1 MALWGNKDLVYND
14 GTIAVNFNTK
24 QVTGTA
30 GVVTFTTSSSGIN
43 VGNVITV
50 GAGATF
56 GYAVITGGI
65 TSTTMNIDSTSG
77 FVVGLTTVD
86 AGAAYA
92 ISEEPLYTITDANYI
107 APEAKAAAD
116 PTKTA
121 PDGYTKLHT
130 SSVYGVDTAEAQAIN
145 SASGKTAEQKQ
156 YSPAHAGW
164 VGITT
169 YIDCH
174 NNLRVKTETL
184 VAMGD
189 DANGSG
195 GIQNDADGSI
205 IADDSQFP
213 DT

>member
-14 GTIAVNFNTK
+14 GTIAVNLDTL
-24 QVTGTA
+24 QVTGTT

-43 VGNVITV
+43 TGAVITV

-77 FVVGLTTVD
+77 FVVGLTTVN
-86 AGAAYA
+86 AGASYA
-92 ISEEPLYTITDANYI
+92 ISEEPLYTITSPGYI

-116 PTKTA
+116 ATKGSR
-121 PDGYTKLHT
+121 DGYSKLHT
-130 SSVYGVDTAEAQAIN
+130 SAVYGVDTTEAQAIN
-145 SASGKTAEQKQ
+145 SGSSKTDDEKK

-164 VGITT
+164 VGVTT
-169 YIDCH
+169 YNDQH
-174 NNLRVKTETL
+174 GTLRVKTETL
-184 VAMGD
+184 VAMGKD
-189 DANGSG
+189 HDNLG

-205 IADDSQFP
+205 ISDDTQFP
-213 DT
+213 DS